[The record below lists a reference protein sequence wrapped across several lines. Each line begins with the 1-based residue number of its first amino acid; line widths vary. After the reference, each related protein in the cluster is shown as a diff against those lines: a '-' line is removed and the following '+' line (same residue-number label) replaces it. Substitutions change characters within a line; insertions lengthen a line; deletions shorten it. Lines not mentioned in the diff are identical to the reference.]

1 MTGCWNVQVKQEN
14 SLGGRL
20 MRIGAVEEFG
30 NADIDN
36 LHTYTNSTAQILAAY
51 KHIWNS
57 AMRNG
62 LDKLWV

>member
-30 NADIDN
+30 NADINN
-36 LHTYTNSTAQILAAY
+36 LHTYMNSTAQILVAY
-51 KHIWNS
+51 KY
-57 AMRNG
+57 M
-62 LDKLWV
+62 